1 MAAGMLVQF
10 MVMINVRF
18 WRSSLPMNPV
28 TCSLSRAPL
37 RIDADAPPAE
47 LMWMP
52 SGVHTLHATREGV
65 PVQVRVRV
73 DPQTASTLQAQWRAH
88 MESSRQRP
96 FFDFDHR
103 NEAAAAWPLEFV
115 WRDAPEPGVYAR
127 VEWSDAG
134 AGAVVG
140 RTYRAFSPAFL
151 LDDGDPARVTGA
163 PLNMG
168 GLVND
173 PAFLQMRPLWASSS
187 LTESNCLFA
196 VTPAGTDSTPHTMT
210 ESTPGGTPVLL
221 PHATSPHAT
230 LNLPACT
237 SPVVLAAATPPER
250 PGTDATAGSA
260 PPVPTTNGSRSGDTP
275 QPPIAAAE
283 TELWRQEREEL
294 HRQLRQQRAETARA
308 AVQAATARGALPPQN
323 TDLQE
328 QWQRLLEQEPAHAA
342 LLAALPSHPAL
353 GTVITASSGTAA
365 VVADDSRRVIQAYA
379 AARPGGERGAIW
391 ARDLRARV
399 ARGDESVIQAA
410 NTLGTLVGDL
420 VTQRALDLLKLR
432 FPVLNRISTDFS
444 PENAAFNQ
452 TIRTRIRTIPG
463 VTDYSPAT
471 GYATSDV
478 TSTDVNVTLNA
489 HKAVQIAFT
498 ANDLASTRRMLFGEQ
513 EEGIHYALGKSL
525 VDALY
530 ALLVPVTFPAKTIQ
544 ALAGFGR
551 ATVVAMAR
559 DLSKRGVPTTHRTL
573 LLYSDYF
580 AALASDSAL
589 VSLAA
594 YQRPE
599 IITGYQL
606 PNVAGFD
613 IYEAVNLPPTGNL
626 TGFGFSP
633 DALILATRLPNDYT
647 TVFPGASGGGV
658 TTVVT
663 NPDTGMSV
671 MLVQYLNHQLG
682 QAVMR
687 VAFMFGVA
695 AGQTPSGQLLVS
707 A

>member
-1 MAAGMLVQF
+1 MKA
-10 MVMINVRF
+10 I
-18 WRSSLPMNPV
+18 
-28 TCSLSRAPL
+28 TCSLSPRAFHLPSAGL
-37 RIDADAPPAE
+37 ASPPTE
-47 LMWMP
+47 MMWMP
-52 SGVHTLHATREGV
+52 GGVHELHATQDETPIR
-65 PVQVRVRV
+65 VQVRVDQR
-73 DPQTASTLQAQWRAH
+73 TAETLQSQWLAH
-88 MESSRQRP
+88 QATSRQRP

-103 NEAAAAWPLEFV
+103 GEAAAAWPLEFL
-115 WRDAPEPGVYAR
+115 WKDQPEPGVYAR
-127 VEWSDAG
+127 VEWSTAG
-134 AGAVVG
+134 SEAVSG
-140 RTYRAFSPAFL
+140 RSYRAFSPAFL
-151 LDDGDPARVTGA
+151 IDENDPAQVTGA

-168 GLVND
+168 GLVNN
-173 PAFLQMRPLWASSS
+173 PAFLEMRPLWASSATSAFHELSRNAARAADTPLLPSTSES
-187 LTESNCLFA
+187 LTPS
-196 VTPAGTDSTPHTMT
+196 PITMNQT
-210 ESTPGGTPVLL
+210 LSESTSGGSPAPNPIPN
-221 PHATSPHAT
+221 PHATVTASAAGPVPSA
-230 LNLPACT
+230 AVT
-237 SPVVLAAATPPER
+237 SPNGLPGEAAPSA
-250 PGTDATAGSA
+250 ASQSA
-260 PPVPTTNGSRSGDTP
+260 PSSLTQGRGSEPVR
-275 QPPIAAAE
+275 PPIAAAE

-294 HRQLRQQRAETARA
+294 QRQLRQQRGDAARTTIQA
-308 AVQAATARGALPPQN
+308 AVARGALPPQN
-323 TDLQE
+323 TELQE

-342 LLAALPSHPAL
+342 LLAALPSHPVL
-353 GTVITASSGTAA
+353 GTVIAAGAGSAS
-365 VVADDSRRVIQAYA
+365 VVADDTRRVIQAYA
-379 AARPGGERGAIW
+379 SARPGQERGTIW

-399 ARGDESVIQAA
+399 ARGDDGVVQAA

-420 VTQRALDLLKLR
+420 VAQRSLDLLKLR

-452 TIRTRIRTIPG
+452 TIRTRARALPA
-463 VTDYSPAT
+463 VTDYSPTT

-478 TSTDVNVTLNA
+478 TNTDVNVTLNA

-498 ANDLASTRRMLFGEQ
+498 ANDLASTRRLLFGEQ

-530 ALLVPVTFPAKTIQ
+530 ALLIPATFTSKTTQ

-589 VSLAA
+589 ISLAA

-599 IITGYQL
+599 LITGYQL

-613 IYEAVNLPPTGNL
+613 IYEAVNLPATSNL
-626 TGFGFSP
+626 TGFGFTP
-633 DALILATRLPNDYT
+633 DALVMATRLPNDYT

-658 TTVVT
+658 TSIVT

>member
-1 MAAGMLVQF
+1 MPAG
-10 MVMINVRF
+10 IH
-18 WRSSLPMNPV
+18 S
-28 TCSLSRAPL
+28 
-37 RIDADAPPAE
+37 
-47 LMWMP
+47 
-52 SGVHTLHATREGV
+52 LHATREGV

-73 DPQTASTLQAQWRAH
+73 DPATAATLQAQWRAH

-103 NEAAAAWPLEFV
+103 NEAAAAWPLEFA
-115 WRDAPEPGVYAR
+115 WRIEPEPGVYAR

-134 AGAVVG
+134 ARAVVG

-173 PAFLQMRPLWASSS
+173 PAFLQMRPLWAASS
-187 LTESNCLFA
+187 LTESNGWTAAPPA
-196 VTPAGTDSTPHTMT
+196 VTHSTPHTMT
-210 ESTPGGTPVLL
+210 ESPTGGTSAPFPTPASLHALIPHTTPG
-221 PHATSPHAT
+221 
-230 LNLPACT
+230 LPA
-237 SPVVLAAATPPER
+237 SPPPVVLAAATSLER
-250 PGTDATAGSA
+250 PGGEAATVPAHPNPPAGG
-260 PPVPTTNGSRSGDTP
+260 PRSGDAP

-294 HRQLRQQRAETARA
+294 QRQLRHQRTEAART
-308 AVQAATARGALPPQN
+308 AVQAATSRGALPPQN

-328 QWQRLLEQEPAHAA
+328 QWQRLIEQEPAHAA

-353 GTVITASSGTAA
+353 GTVVPAGAGAGAAS
-365 VVADDSRRVIQAYA
+365 VVADDSRRVLQAYA
-379 AARPGGERGAIW
+379 AARPGGERGTIW

-410 NTLGTLVGDL
+410 NALGTLVGDL

-452 TIRTRIRTIPG
+452 TIRTRIRTVPG

-530 ALLVPVTFPAKTIQ
+530 ALLVPATFTGKTVQ
-544 ALAGFGR
+544 PLAGFGR

-559 DLSKRGVPTTHRTL
+559 DLSKRGVPTTQRTL

-613 IYEAVNLPPTGNL
+613 IYEAVNLPPAGNL

-647 TVFPGASGGGV
+647 TVFPGASGGGI

-695 AGQTPSGQLLVS
+695 AGQAPSGQLLVS

>member
-1 MAAGMLVQF
+1 V
-10 MVMINVRF
+10 
-18 WRSSLPMNPV
+18 
-28 TCSLSRAPL
+28 
-37 RIDADAPPAE
+37 
-47 LMWMP
+47 
-52 SGVHTLHATREGV
+52 
-65 PVQVRVRV
+65 
-73 DPQTASTLQAQWRAH
+73 
-88 MESSRQRP
+88 
-96 FFDFDHR
+96 
-103 NEAAAAWPLEFV
+103 
-115 WRDAPEPGVYAR
+115 
-127 VEWSDAG
+127 
-134 AGAVVG
+134 
-140 RTYRAFSPAFL
+140 
-151 LDDGDPARVTGA
+151 
-163 PLNMG
+163 
-168 GLVND
+168 
-173 PAFLQMRPLWASSS
+173 
-187 LTESNCLFA
+187 
-196 VTPAGTDSTPHTMT
+196 
-210 ESTPGGTPVLL
+210 
-221 PHATSPHAT
+221 
-230 LNLPACT
+230 
-237 SPVVLAAATPPER
+237 
-250 PGTDATAGSA
+250 
-260 PPVPTTNGSRSGDTP
+260 P

-294 HRQLRQQRAETARA
+294 HRQLRQQRTEAARA
-308 AVQAATARGALPPQN
+308 AVQAATMRGALPPQN
-323 TDLQE
+323 TDLHE
-328 QWQRLLEQEPAHAA
+328 QWQRLIEQEPAHAA

-353 GTVITASSGTAA
+353 GTVVTAA
-365 VVADDSRRVIQAYA
+365 SGSASVVADDSRRVLQAYA

-410 NTLGTLVGDL
+410 NSLGTLVGDL

-452 TIRTRIRTIPG
+452 TIRTRIRTVPG

-530 ALLVPVTFPAKTIQ
+530 ALLAPVTFPAKTIQ

-551 ATVVAMAR
+551 ATVVSMAR

-599 IITGYQL
+599 LITSYQL

-647 TVFPGASGGGV
+647 TVFPGATGGGI

>member
-1 MAAGMLVQF
+1 MKSILPQMTPTA
-10 MVMINVRF
+10 
-18 WRSSLPMNPV
+18 SSATP
-28 TCSLSRAPL
+28 
-37 RIDADAPPAE
+37 DAPSE

-52 SGVHTLHATREGV
+52 AGVHELHATRDDL
-65 PVQVRVRV
+65 PVQLRVQV
-73 DPQTASTLQAQWRAH
+73 DRSTAEVLQAQLRRYAAQ
-88 MESSRQRP
+88 SRQRP
-96 FFDFDHR
+96 FFDFAHQG
-103 NEAAAAWPLEFV
+103 EAASAWPVEFL
-115 WRDAPEPGVYAR
+115 WKETPEPGVYAR
-127 VEWSDAG
+127 VEWSKAG
-134 AGAVVG
+134 AAAVAG
-140 RTYRAFSPAFL
+140 RNYRAFSPAFL
-151 LDDGDPARVTGA
+151 IDESNPARVTGA

-173 PAFLQMRPLWASSS
+173 PAFQRMRPLWAASARIAPSPVPFPAEAS
-187 LTESNCLFA
+187 AA
-196 VTPAGTDSTPHTMT
+196 VVSTSHPMT
-210 ESTPGGTPVLL
+210 ESQSGGTPATF
-221 PHATSPHAT
+221 PHGTTASGPMA
-230 LNLPACT
+230 
-237 SPVVLAAATPPER
+237 AAATLSERGPMEPTVPGAVPPSGATGALVGPISR
-250 PGTDATAGSA
+250 VVDGT
-260 PPVPTTNGSRSGDTP
+260 
-275 QPPIAAAE
+275 QPPIAPAE
-283 TELWRQEREEL
+283 TELWRQEREEMQ
-294 HRQLRQQRAETARA
+294 RQWRQQRAEAARG
-308 AVQAATARGALPPQN
+308 AVQAAVARGALPSQN
-323 TDLQE
+323 LVIQE
-328 QWQRLLEQEPAHAA
+328 QWHRLLEQEPAHGA
-342 LLAALPSHPAL
+342 LLAALPAHPVL
-353 GTVITASSGTAA
+353 GTVIPAGAASGAGYGSAA
-365 VVADDSRRVIQAYA
+365 VVSDDTRRVIQAYA
-379 AARPGGERGAIW
+379 AARPGIERGNIW

-399 ARGDESVIQAA
+399 ARNDEWVIHAA

-420 VTQRALDLLKLR
+420 VTQRSLDLLKLR
-432 FPVLNRISTDFS
+432 FPILHRISTDFS
-444 PENAAFNQ
+444 AENAAFNQ
-452 TIRTRIRTIPG
+452 TIRTRTRSLPG

-478 TSTDVNVTLNA
+478 GNTDVNVTMNA

-530 ALLVPVTFPAKTIQ
+530 ALLIPATFTGKTVQ

-551 ATVVAMAR
+551 TTVVNMAR
-559 DLSKRGVPTTHRTL
+559 DLSKRGVATTHRTL

-599 IITGYQL
+599 LITSYQL

-613 IYEAVNLPPTGNL
+613 IHEAVNLPSTSNL

-633 DALILATRLPNDYT
+633 DALVMATRLPNDYST
-647 TVFPGASGGGV
+647 LFPGASGGGV
-658 TTVVT
+658 TSVVT
-663 NPDTGMSV
+663 NPDTGLSV

-695 AGQTPSGQLLVS
+695 PGQTASGQLLVS

>member
-1 MAAGMLVQF
+1 M
-10 MVMINVRF
+10 NV
-18 WRSSLPMNPV
+18 V

-37 RIDADAPPAE
+37 RLEADAPPSE

-52 SGVHTLHATREGV
+52 AGVHTLHATREGI

-73 DPQTASTLQAQWRAH
+73 DRQTAATLQAQWQAH

-103 NEAAAAWPLEFV
+103 NEAAAAWPLEFT
-115 WRDAPEPGVYAR
+115 WRDAPDPGVYAR
-127 VEWSDAG
+127 VEWSVAG

-140 RTYRAFSPAFL
+140 HAYRAFSPAFL

-173 PAFLQMRPLWASSS
+173 PAFLHMRPLWASSS
-187 LTESNCLFA
+187 LSSSFSFSLTPDNGRFA
-196 VTPAGTDSTPHTMT
+196 ASPAWTDPTSPTMT
-210 ESTPGGTPVLL
+210 ESTPGGTPALL
-221 PHATSPHAT
+221 PHTSSLNATPG
-230 LNLPACT
+230 LP
-237 SPVVLAAATPPER
+237 VLSLPPASAMAAPPER
-250 PGTDATAGSA
+250 PATDSTGGSA
-260 PPVPTTNGSRSGDTP
+260 PPISPNHVGRPGEAP

-294 HRQLRQQRAETARA
+294 HRQLRQQRTEAARA
-308 AVQAATARGALPPQN
+308 AVQAATTRGALPPLN
-323 TDLQE
+323 TDLHE
-328 QWQRLLEQEPAHAA
+328 QWQRLIEQEPAHAA

-353 GTVITASSGTAA
+353 GTVVTAA
-365 VVADDSRRVIQAYA
+365 SGSASVVADDSRRVLQAYA
-379 AARPGGERGAIW
+379 AARPGGDRGAIW

-410 NTLGTLVGDL
+410 NSLGTLVGDL

-452 TIRTRIRTIPG
+452 TIRTRIRTVPG

-530 ALLVPVTFPAKTIQ
+530 ALLAPVTFPAKTIQ

-551 ATVVAMAR
+551 ATVVSMAR

-599 IITGYQL
+599 LITSYQL

-613 IYEAVNLPPTGNL
+613 IYEAVNLPPAGNL